1 MLLLSG
7 SYVVAADAEPTS
19 NDAFNEVITPLFL
32 EHCVACHGIDEE
44 VSGDVDLV
52 TLKQET
58 LVRSPELLRK
68 LIDVLVDHEMPPEDE
83 PQPSDAQRLKVVVTL
98 RDLLHQSVKKD
109 TSYGQAPIRR
119 MNRFQYNNAVTDLF
133 QLNCI
138 VFTLPERMMREH
150 KGYFKPETGRMAD
163 VVHVGNRPLGKSQ
176 MIEPRLAGVAAFP
189 QDLRAEH
196 GFDNRGDH
204 LSMSPLLMNSFL
216 ALGQSI
222 TESPDFGPRTVGIWQ
237 EFFVP
242 PSKETE
248 LHDEISRRL
257 RPFLTRAF
265 RRPVDEKTLDR
276 YSSYV
281 LRQIEGGVEF
291 TVAMKSVA
299 AAVIA
304 SPRFLYLYDTV
315 SNDSPET
322 SINDYELASRL
333 AFFLWGSLPDETLL
347 ELARRGELSRPD
359 VLQSQFHRMVTDHKL
374 KRFCDS
380 FPAQWLQLDRL
391 ISSVPNPE
399 MFPEFYFSK
408 YRDSMH
414 MMMEPLLV
422 FETVVIEDQ
431 PLTQLIDSDFTYRS
445 GHLEDAYG
453 VLKSNEPKGRGGEVE
468 ELTFHR
474 VPVSDRRAGG
484 VITNAAVMTM
494 TSGTERTKPITRGAW
509 MATVIFNDPPE
520 PPPGDVPPLAE
531 KPPADEEQLTLRERL
546 VLHRERADC
555 RGCHE
560 KIDPLGFAFENYNAV
575 GAWRDAYENGRDVD
589 TSGTLF
595 HEHEFHNVVE
605 FKDAVLAEK
614 DRLTRALAGHLL
626 SFALARELGAK
637 DELALDEIVKA
648 TAADDYK
655 MQTLL
660 RQVVLSE
667 PFRSKDVPGQPVA
680 TTKQ

>member
-1 MLLLSG
+1 MLVLSG
-7 SYVVAADAEPTS
+7 SFSVAADAELTS
-19 NDAFNEVITPLFL
+19 DDAFNQVITPLFL

-68 LIDVLVDHEMPPEDE
+68 LIDVLADHEMPPEDE
-83 PQPSDAQRLKVVVTL
+83 PQPSDSQRLKVVVTL

-242 PSKETE
+242 PPKTAD
-248 LHDEISRRL
+248 LHDEVSRRL
-257 RPFLTRAF
+257 RRFLSHAF
-265 RRPVDEKTLDR
+265 RRPVDEKTLER
-276 YSSYV
+276 YSSYA
-281 LRQIEGGVEF
+281 LRQIEGGTEF
-291 TVAMKSVA
+291 NVAMKSVA

-304 SPRFLYLYDTV
+304 SPRFLYLYDTA
-315 SNDSPET
+315 STDGQQT
-322 SINDYELASRL
+322 SIDDYELASRL

-347 ELARRGELSRPD
+347 ELARRGELSLPD
-359 VLQSQFHRMVTDHKL
+359 VLQSQFHRMMADHKL

-380 FPAQWLQLDRL
+380 FPAQWLQLDR
-391 ISSVPNPE
+391 
-399 MFPEFYFSK
+399 
-408 YRDSMH
+408 
-414 MMMEPLLV
+414 
-422 FETVVIEDQ
+422 
-431 PLTQLIDSDFTYRS
+431 
-445 GHLEDAYG
+445 
-453 VLKSNEPKGRGGEVE
+453 
-468 ELTFHR
+468 
-474 VPVSDRRAGG
+474 
-484 VITNAAVMTM
+484 
-494 TSGTERTKPITRGAW
+494 
-509 MATVIFNDPPE
+509 
-520 PPPGDVPPLAE
+520 
-531 KPPADEEQLTLRERL
+531 
-546 VLHRERADC
+546 
-555 RGCHE
+555 
-560 KIDPLGFAFENYNAV
+560 
-575 GAWRDAYENGRDVD
+575 
-589 TSGTLF
+589 
-595 HEHEFHNVVE
+595 
-605 FKDAVLAEK
+605 
-614 DRLTRALAGHLL
+614 
-626 SFALARELGAK
+626 
-637 DELALDEIVKA
+637 
-648 TAADDYK
+648 
-655 MQTLL
+655 
-660 RQVVLSE
+660 
-667 PFRSKDVPGQPVA
+667 
-680 TTKQ
+680 